1 MTAKLLPCCVSVMI
15 AQLTF
20 RGMPLAQGMTLAQVI
35 CLHGLGHTE
44 VRALLKAV
52 VELPTTVPPEK
63 NISWSGRTFLSLGD
77 AACHCIVMGLSQKHD
92 IYKIGLLI
100 RVIGWTALDKLA
112 FRPVTISDTQL
123 MRAPYTYLVQQS
135 LGLHSRKINTET
147 RIRAHIAHG

>member
-52 VELPTTVPPEK
+52 VELPTPVIPRKYTT
-63 NISWSGRTFLSLGD
+63 WGHTYQSLGE
-77 AACHCIVMGLSQKHD
+77 AACSCIVGGLSQKHSAED
-92 IYKIGLLI
+92 IGLSL
-100 RVIGWTALDKLA
+100 RMMGGLLPNNTVRQPTTALRGNAVLSN
-112 FRPVTISDTQL
+112 TIQRVLPS
-123 MRAPYTYLVQQS
+123 MHVGFA
-135 LGLHSRKINTET
+135 
-147 RIRAHIAHG
+147 